1 MTFCLRPPA
10 VCITSPRYYKAKHKQ
25 YIYSTIS
32 TPITMQKM
40 KSMKVTEDVYKA
52 LDSFLTAEVARTGNR
67 RLTFSNAID
76 ILLKRGR

>member
-1 MTFCLRPPA
+1 
-10 VCITSPRYYKAKHKQ
+10 
-25 YIYSTIS
+25 
-32 TPITMQKM
+32 MQKM